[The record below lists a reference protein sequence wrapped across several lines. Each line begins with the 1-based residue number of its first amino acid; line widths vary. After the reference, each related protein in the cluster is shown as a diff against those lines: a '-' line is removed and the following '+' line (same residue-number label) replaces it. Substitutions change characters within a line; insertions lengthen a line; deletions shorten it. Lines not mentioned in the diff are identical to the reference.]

1 MWRGAVW
8 KWPAMSDRGPEVLIV
23 AASARGLAESAAR
36 AGYRVHAVDAYGD
49 VDLLGC
55 ASTVAL
61 GRDRGEQWSAAGA
74 ASAATEIPCRHVAYG
89 SNLENHPAAVG
100 RLSAGRH
107 LWGNGP
113 EVLRRVRD
121 PGLVADALRSAG
133 LPSPRVSSAA
143 RRLGRSRRWLVKPR
157 RSGGGHGIRALRPGE
172 AVPRNRYA
180 QERIDGVPGSITFV
194 ADGRS
199 AVPLGL
205 SLQLIGR
212 SAFGADGFRYCGS
225 ILCGGPATLFDR
237 EGDLL
242 ESGAGV
248 VSVISETFGLIGVN
262 GIDFIARDGAPWVVE
277 VNPRYSASMEL
288 VERAHDVSIFQ
299 LHADACAG
307 RLPVRTP
314 FGRPSR
320 RVHGK
325 AIIYAQRPVVV
336 ERPRRWRDPGIRD
349 VPHAGERIERGRPIC
364 TVFAA
369 AESPGACLAVLE
381 ARAAWVYSA
390 GTRLARSAA

>member
-1 MWRGAVW
+1 MNDGG
-8 KWPAMSDRGPEVLIV
+8 KEVLIV

-36 AGYRVHAVDAYGD
+36 AGYRVRAVDAYGD
-49 VDLLGC
+49 VDLAAH

-61 GRDRGEQWSAAGA
+61 GRDLGRKWSAGTAAAAAAG
-74 ASAATEIPCRHVAYG
+74 IPCQNIAYG
-89 SNLENHPAAVG
+89 SNLENHPGVVG
-100 RLSAGRH
+100 RLSAGRN
-107 LWGNGP
+107 LWGNSP

-121 PGLVADALRSAG
+121 PLLLAAALRSAG
-133 LPSPRVSSAA
+133 LPAPRVSSGAGH
-143 RRLGRSRRWLVKPR
+143 LGGSRRWLVKPR
-157 RSGGGHGIRALRPGE
+157 QSGGGHGIRALRPGQ
-172 AVPRNRYA
+172 AVPRSRYA
-180 QERIDGVPGSITFV
+180 QERIDGAPGSITFV
-194 ADGRS
+194 ANGRR

-205 SLQLIGR
+205 SLQLVGR
-212 SAFGADGFRYCGS
+212 SRFGADGFRYCGS
-225 ILCGGPATLFDR
+225 ILCGGPAPLFER
-237 EGDLL
+237 EGDLFD
-242 ESGAGV
+242 SAAV
-248 VSVISETFGLIGVN
+248 VASVITETFGLVGVN
-262 GIDFIARDGAPWVVE
+262 GVDFVARDGAAWVVE

-307 RLPVRTP
+307 RLPSRTP

-325 AIIYAQRPVVV
+325 AIIYARRPVVV
-336 ERPRRWRDPGIRD
+336 GRPRRWRDSSMRD

-369 AESPGACLAVLE
+369 GESLRACVSVLE